1 MPEYIQS
8 NLANSNGGSTRKGL
22 AVIAVSLSLS
32 ACTATTDEQYMQCLQ
47 GFNDSGSAIRVAAG
61 TAAQVIGAGGV
72 GAAAALVL
80 CDEPEVTAS
89 PEVLMVTVSG
99 SLSQPLENRPP
110 LLVSKPIPVAEAP
123 TRSFVFDS
131 RTLDFELNQSALLP
145 GADETLSTVVT
156 FLEAF
161 PEVSVLITGH
171 TCSLGTSEYN
181 LQLSERRA
189 EQVADYLKGHGI
201 DSDRLVVA
209 ARGDSE
215 PLSSNLTERG
225 RQLNRRVEVVQ
236 L

>member
-1 MPEYIQS
+1 M
-8 NLANSNGGSTRKGL
+8 RKGL

-47 GFNDSGSAIRVAAG
+47 GFNDSGSAIRVVAG

-89 PEVLMVTVSG
+89 PEVLTVTVSG

-110 LLVSKPIPVAEAP
+110 LLVSKPIPVAVAP

-189 EQVADYLKGHGI
+189 EQVSDYLKGHGI

>member
-1 MPEYIQS
+1 M
-8 NLANSNGGSTRKGL
+8 RKGL
-22 AVIAVSLSLS
+22 AVIAMSLSLS

-47 GFNDSGSAIRVAAG
+47 GFNDSGSAIRVVAG

-89 PEVLMVTVSG
+89 PEVLTASVSG

-110 LLVSKPIPVAEAP
+110 LLVSKPIPVADAP

-145 GADETLSTVVT
+145 GTDETLSTVVT

-161 PEVSVLITGH
+161 PEVSELITSH

-189 EQVADYLKGHGI
+189 EQAADYLKGHGI

>member
-1 MPEYIQS
+1 M
-8 NLANSNGGSTRKGL
+8 RKGL
-22 AVIAVSLSLS
+22 AVIAMSLSLS
-32 ACTATTDEQYMQCLQ
+32 ACTATTGEQYMKCLQ
-47 GFNDSGSAIRVAAG
+47 GFDVWGSAMRVVAG

-89 PEVLMVTVSG
+89 PEVLSVTVSG

-110 LLVSKPIPVAEAP
+110 LVVSKPIPVAEAP

-145 GADETLSTVVT
+145 GTDETLSTVVT

-161 PEVSVLITGH
+161 PEVSELITSH

>member
-1 MPEYIQS
+1 M
-8 NLANSNGGSTRKGL
+8 RKGL
-22 AVIAVSLSLS
+22 AAIAVSLSVS

-47 GFNDSGSAIRVAAG
+47 GFNDSGSAIRVVAG

-72 GAAAALVL
+72 GAAAALAL
-80 CDEPEVTAS
+80 CDEPEVTES
-89 PEVLMVTVSG
+89 PEVLRASVPG

-110 LLVSKPIPVAEAP
+110 LLVSKPIPVAEEP

-131 RTLDFELNQSALLP
+131 RTLDFELNQSSLLP

-156 FLEAF
+156 FLEEF

-171 TCSLGTSEYN
+171 TCSLGTSEHN
-181 LQLSERRA
+181 QQLSERRA
-189 EQVADYLKGHGI
+189 EQVADYLKKQDI
-201 DSDRLVVA
+201 ASDRLVVA

-215 PLSSNLTERG
+215 PLSSNLTEMG
-225 RQLNRRVEVVQ
+225 RQLNRRVEVVK

>member
-1 MPEYIQS
+1 M
-8 NLANSNGGSTRKGL
+8 RKGL
-22 AVIAVSLSLS
+22 AVIAMSLSLS

-47 GFNDSGSAIRVAAG
+47 GLNDSGSAIRVVAG

-89 PEVLMVTVSG
+89 PEVLTVSVSG

-110 LLVSKPIPVAEAP
+110 LLVSKPIPVADAP

-131 RTLDFELNQSALLP
+131 RTLDFELNQSSLLP
-145 GADETLSTVVT
+145 GADETLSAVVT
-156 FLEAF
+156 FLESF
-161 PEVSVLITGH
+161 PQVSVLITGH

-181 LQLSERRA
+181 QQLSERRA
-189 EQVADYLKGHGI
+189 EQVADYLKSHGI

>member
-1 MPEYIQS
+1 VPEYIQS

-32 ACTATTDEQYMQCLQ
+32 ACTATTDERYMQCLQ
-47 GFNDSGSAIRVAAG
+47 GFNDSGSAIRVVAG

>member
-1 MPEYIQS
+1 
-8 NLANSNGGSTRKGL
+8 
-22 AVIAVSLSLS
+22 
-32 ACTATTDEQYMQCLQ
+32 MQCLQ
-47 GFNDSGSAIRVAAG
+47 GFNDSGSAIRVVVG

-89 PEVLMVTVSG
+89 PEVLSVTVSG

-110 LLVSKPIPVAEAP
+110 LVVSKPIPVAEAP

-131 RTLDFELNQSALLP
+131 RTLDFELNQSSLLP
-145 GADETLSTVVT
+145 GADETLSAVVT
-156 FLEAF
+156 FLESF
-161 PEVSVLITGH
+161 PQVSVLITGH

-181 LQLSERRA
+181 QQLSERRA
-189 EQVADYLKGHGI
+189 EQVADYLEGRGI
-201 DSDRLVVA
+201 ENERLVVA

-215 PLSSNLTERG
+215 PLSSNLTEMG
-225 RQLNRRVEVVQ
+225 RPLNRRVEVVQ

>member
-1 MPEYIQS
+1 M
-8 NLANSNGGSTRKGL
+8 RKGL

-32 ACTATTDEQYMQCLQ
+32 ACTATTDEQYMRCLQ

-110 LLVSKPIPVAEAP
+110 VLVSKPIPVAEAP

>member
-1 MPEYIQS
+1 M
-8 NLANSNGGSTRKGL
+8 RKGL

-89 PEVLMVTVSG
+89 PEVLTVTVSG

-110 LLVSKPIPVAEAP
+110 VLVSKPIPVAEAP
-123 TRSFVFDS
+123 PRSFVFDS

-189 EQVADYLKGHGI
+189 EQVADYLKGQGI